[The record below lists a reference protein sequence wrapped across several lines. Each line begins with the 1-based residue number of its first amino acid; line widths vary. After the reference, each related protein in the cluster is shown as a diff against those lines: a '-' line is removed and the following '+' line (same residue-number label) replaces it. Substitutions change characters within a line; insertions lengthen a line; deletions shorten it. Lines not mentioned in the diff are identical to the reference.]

1 MYGTARIVGVIVIS
15 EEAGGRFGG
24 RSWFGRN
31 QRLAFAKFTEE
42 KWSGRRGSNPQHPA
56 WEGKYSALYFQ
67 HLQNRSRKIC
77 VHAAH
82 TVHALP
88 DLRVAA
94 GRLRDVFSSIRT
106 SNRRQ
111 NNQAFVGA

>member
-1 MYGTARIVGVIVIS
+1 MLAAAARALHYYTMDPFPQLSLRI
-15 EEAGGRFGG
+15 
-24 RSWFGRN
+24 
-31 QRLAFAKFTEE
+31 TEE
-42 KWSGRRGSNPQHPA
+42 LWSGRRGSNPQLSA

-94 GRLRDVFSSIRT
+94 GRLRDGVSWSDGTEHSSG
-106 SNRRQ
+106 SSKWL
-111 NNQAFVGA
+111 

>member
-1 MYGTARIVGVIVIS
+1 MERATGIEPVLPT
-15 EEAGGRFGG
+15 
-24 RSWFGRN
+24 
-31 QRLAFAKFTEE
+31 
-42 KWSGRRGSNPQHPA
+42 

-94 GRLRDVFSSIRT
+94 GRFAGRVF
-106 SNRRQ
+106 
-111 NNQAFVGA
+111 VH